1 MRYYKNRM
9 IEKEMKMTK
18 VTKTSVT
25 LSTMRL
31 YSDKPMNDVVRHIL
45 EAQHAA
51 GFTDVS
57 LKICEGAYR
66 WAVRKGMAAGSVP
79 ASSRVARK
87 VVKKAKTK
95 AQVIKELSSKPA
107 GEIARIR
114 AANLAKLKEVSSRF
128 EQKSFAPKQTVNTV
142 DRNDPF
148 VAPAFLTKEEVIA
161 LV

>member
-1 MRYYKNRM
+1 M
-9 IEKEMKMTK
+9 IKI
-18 VTKTSVT
+18 TKTSVT

-31 YSDKPMNDVVRHIL
+31 YSDKPMSDVVSHIL

-87 VVKKAKTK
+87 VAKKAKTK

-107 GEIARIR
+107 EEIARIR
-114 AANLAKLKEVSSRF
+114 AANLAKMREISSRF
-128 EQKSFAPKQTVNTV
+128 DQKVVSTPKPGYTV